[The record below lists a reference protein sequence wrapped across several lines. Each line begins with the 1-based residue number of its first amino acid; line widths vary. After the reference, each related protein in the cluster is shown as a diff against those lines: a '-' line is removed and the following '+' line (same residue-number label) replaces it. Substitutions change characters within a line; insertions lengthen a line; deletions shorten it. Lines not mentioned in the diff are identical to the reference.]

1 MQSSHPRFGGGNFAL
16 FVHYQ
21 LITQHAL
28 HPALRRQPNRV
39 DDAAAGGAF
48 AAGGEEGGGGVGVD
62 AGDLDAG
69 GGYSAALQEP
79 GIGTEEVD
87 VMAAGHGAAVAWA
100 PEAPDLLQGEVGG
113 PETLHDFLSDL
124 EAVRADGR
132 PDDGAQVR
140 RPAPER
146 ALHQRD
152 GLLRDLQHGA
162 FPAGMDGR
170 GDVPDRIVEEDRHTV
185 GRPDPEGH
193 SRQRADKCVV
203 PLQVLPRQAGP
214 VDDGDPVPVDLVPL
228 YDRIRQDRVPPR
240 REGLRTLSEGISQ
253 KAAVHAAKIRKKRI
267 LQYDTILR
275 QGDFLICNP
284 VAFAEHYLCVAI

>member
-48 AAGGEEGGGGVGVD
+48 AAGREEGGVGVGVD

-87 VMAAGHGAAVAWA
+87 VMAAGHRAAVAWA
-100 PEAPDLLQGEVGG
+100 TETPDILQGEAGG

-132 PDDGAQVR
+132 ADDGAQVR

-146 ALHQRD
+146 TLHQGD
-152 GLLRDLQHGA
+152 SLLRYLQHCA
-162 FPAGMDGR
+162 FPAGMDGG
-170 GDVPDRIVEEDRHTV
+170 GDVPDRIVEEDRHAIR
-185 GRPDPEGH
+185 RPDPEGH
-193 SRQRADKCVV
+193 SREGADKCVV
-203 PLQVLPRQAGP
+203 PFQVLPRQAGP

-240 REGLRTLSEGISQ
+240 REGLCTLSEGISQ
-253 KAAVHAAKIRKKRI
+253 KVVVHVAKIRKK
-267 LQYDTILR
+267 
-275 QGDFLICNP
+275 
-284 VAFAEHYLCVAI
+284 